1 MAPVVTPLDRFDFKA
16 AGRGSSDR
24 TAPILTEQTSP
35 WKEENLYGREDS
47 TASARTAS
55 GNHSAVLSLLP
66 QMPGL
71 PDEAFMLLYLDAS
84 REFERRIGA
93 SGWYDRVLALAAR
106 GR

>member
-35 WKEENLYGREDS
+35 WKEENLSGREYS
-47 TASARTAS
+47 EAPPREVSC
-55 GNHSAVLSLLP
+55 NHSAVLSLLP
-66 QMPGL
+66 RMPGL